1 MCAAWLRN
9 CSSSSRI
16 TYSCPSNWIP
26 AGFCGTASRAGL
38 KRPPLSP
45 ATWAVRSPH
54 PAGISSRESSSSGC
68 SFAHWVKTRGFRQSC
83 CSSHFVFCNAAQN
96 AFSPPAPPDSEQ
108 FFAFAIC
115 NQKVQQVSPPALPNG
130 LLSALVVSLCCVCRP
145 GSGFYFI
152 SASSSASSFLFCHCS
167 LRSSS
172 WEHTSCFV

>member
-1 MCAAWLRN
+1 MSHLRLAA
-9 CSSSSRI
+9 
-16 TYSCPSNWIP
+16 
-26 AGFCGTASRAGL
+26 ASLIGL
-38 KRPPLSP
+38 KHEDFVKAAAA
-45 ATWAVRSPH
+45 ATL
-54 PAGISSRESSSSGC
+54 C
-68 SFAHWVKTRGFRQSC
+68 FAMLLE
-83 CSSHFVFCNAAQN
+83 N

-115 NQKVQQVSPPALPNG
+115 NQKVQQISPPVLPNG

-152 SASSSASSFLFCHCS
+152 SASGSASSFLFCHCS